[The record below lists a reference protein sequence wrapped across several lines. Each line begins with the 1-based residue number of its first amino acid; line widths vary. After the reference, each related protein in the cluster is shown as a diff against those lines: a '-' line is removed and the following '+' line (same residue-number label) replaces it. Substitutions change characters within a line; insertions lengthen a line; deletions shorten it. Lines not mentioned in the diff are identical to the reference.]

1 MRTSPNTAGGDC
13 STYLPSVRAPS
24 TPFFKSTRPSLPKPG
39 ADFPVVTSSARR
51 YAPLPTNTRGCKPPD
66 PGQYA
71 RPRSATGDASCFQSN
86 SPVSGTSAYTPSG
99 AVAYMTP
106 PITTGT
112 ASDPGL
118 PARKVQAGWR
128 RSTLPVLICPREE
141 YRIAPGSFP
150 KEGQS
155 VWAKAEPQSRS
166 RAANRVT
173 SPQIGRASC

>member
-1 MRTSPNTAGGDC
+1 MTTSPNTAGGDC
-13 STYLPSVRAPS
+13 KTYIPSFKTPS

-99 AVAYMTP
+99 AVTYMTP
-106 PITTGT
+106 PFTNGT

-118 PARKVQAGWR
+118 PVRKVHAGWR
-128 RSTLPVLICPREE
+128 RSTLPVWICRREE

-155 VWAKAEPQSRS
+155 VWARARLESRS
-166 RAANRVT
+166 STAYRVT
-173 SPQIGRASC
+173 SPL